1 MSEVKYFY
9 IYNFAQA
16 KFFID
21 NGLSIIDIS
30 KGNKNDIYHKFIR
43 NEISEII
50 FMKWKQ
56 LKYGER
62 AI

>member
-9 IYNFAQA
+9 IYNFAQTQ
-16 KFFID
+16 FFIK
-21 NGLSIIDIS
+21 NGLVIVDIG
-30 KGNKNDIYHKFIR
+30 KGNKGDIFHKFIR
-43 NEISEII
+43 CKESEDI

-56 LKYGER
+56 KKYGER

>member
-9 IYNFAQA
+9 IYNFAQT

-21 NGLSIIDIS
+21 NGLRIIDIGKGS
-30 KGNKNDIYHKFIR
+30 KQDIYHKFIR
-43 NEISEII
+43 DEESEKV

>member
-1 MSEVKYFY
+1 MSEVYFY

-21 NGLSIIDIS
+21 NGLSVVDIG
-30 KGNKNDIYHKFIR
+30 KGNKGDIFHKFIR
-43 NEISEII
+43 SKESEDI

-56 LKYGER
+56 KKYGER